1 MEWNEAYMQRCLQLA
16 KMGAG
21 RVQPNPMVGAVLV
34 YDDTI
39 IGEGFHRQYGG
50 PHAEVNCINSVKPEN
65 RHLIQQATLYVSL
78 EPCAH
83 YGKTPPCSLLIIQ
96 HKIPKVVIGMQDPF
110 ASVNGK
116 GIEQLKQAGVE
127 IVLGVLENECKALN
141 KRFITYHT
149 KKRPY
154 IILKWAQSNNGFIA
168 GKSSDRM
175 YISNE
180 LTNRMVHE
188 WRSEE
193 AAILVGR
200 KTAIAD
206 NPALTNRYWPGK
218 PQPIRMVIDA
228 HANLPN
234 HLQLLND
241 GQVTWVWNQH
251 KTVSENNV
259 HFKQWD
265 NKKPT
270 LAAILE
276 ACYQENI
283 QSILVEG
290 GTNLLQQLID
300 AGLWD
305 EARIITNT
313 TLSISDGLKAPSLID
328 AKYIYSQILQN
339 DFIEYFIPAEHE

>member
-34 YDDTI
+34 YNDTI
-39 IGEGFHRQYGG
+39 IGEGFHQEYGG
-50 PHAEVNCINSVKPEN
+50 PHAEVNCINNVKPEH

-83 YGKTPPCSLLIIQ
+83 FGKTPPCSLLIIQ
-96 HKIPKVVIGMQDPF
+96 HKIPRVVIGMQDPF

-116 GIEQLKQAGVE
+116 GIEQLKQAGVK

-168 GKSSDRM
+168 GKSSERI

-200 KTAIAD
+200 TTAITD

-218 PQPIRMVIDA
+218 PQPVRMVIDA
-228 HANLPN
+228 LANLPSS
-234 HLQLLND
+234 LQLLND
-241 GQVTWVWNQH
+241 GKVTWVWNQQ
-251 KTVSENNV
+251 KAGIENNV

-276 ACYQENI
+276 TCYRENI

-290 GTNLLQQLID
+290 GTNLLQQFID

-313 TLSISDGLKAPSLID
+313 TLSLSDGLKAPSLIG
-328 AKYIYSQILQN
+328 AKYIYSQVLQN
-339 DFIEYFIPAEHE
+339 DFIEYFIPADYE